1 MHDEGGSGI
10 RDRPQSSAPTQLAVP
25 SLSFV
30 PSSLD
35 SAEARPLIDALNAHA
50 LSVYPRPEDHH
61 WRFSHEEGLF
71 VVAYVD
77 GAPAGCGGVRDFG
90 NGTAELKRMYVDPRF
105 RTRGIGRALVE
116 HLLDY
121 ARSIGVRRALLE
133 TGLLLGEAVRLYERC
148 GFVEIE
154 RYGEYLDSPGSHCM
168 GRDL

>member
-1 MHDEGGSGI
+1 MLV
-10 RDRPQSSAPTQLAVP
+10 T
-25 SLSFV
+25 FV

-35 SAEARPLIDALNAHA
+35 SADARPLIAGLNAHA
-50 LSVYPRPEDHH
+50 LSVYPDPDSHH

-77 GAPAGCGGVRDFG
+77 GEPAGCGGVRDFG
-90 NGTAELKRMYVDPRF
+90 DGTAELKRMYVDPRF
-105 RTRGIGRALVE
+105 RKHGVGRGLVE

-121 ARSIGVRRALLE
+121 ARSIGVHRVLLE
-133 TGLLLGEAVRLYERC
+133 TGVLLEEAVRLYGRC

-154 RYGEYLDSPGSHCM
+154 RYGEYLDSPASLCM